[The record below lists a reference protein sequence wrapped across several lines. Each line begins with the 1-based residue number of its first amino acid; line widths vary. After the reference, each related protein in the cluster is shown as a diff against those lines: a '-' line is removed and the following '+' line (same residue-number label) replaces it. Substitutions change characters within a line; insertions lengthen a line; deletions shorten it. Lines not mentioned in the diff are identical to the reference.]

1 MFLTST
7 VFIKTFSHKIVSSTG
22 AKPETRFGRRA
33 ISYDASSGL
42 DGTVKK
48 AKPVPWVV
56 AIVGGSGSG
65 KTWLADSLRAALGR
79 RAARM
84 SLDDFY
90 RDRSHLSAARRAQI
104 NYDHP
109 RAIDWQRL
117 EQILADFRAGRRACV
132 PQYDFENHSRRLTT
146 KILRP
151 APVLL
156 LDGLWLLRRP
166 RLRCAFDLSI
176 FIECPAKARLAR
188 RLDRDSRSRGRTRAS
203 VRRQF
208 LETVEPMHRRYV
220 LPQSRL
226 AAIRLRSPINRQEL
240 GRIASILRAGPTRRP
255 RKRV

>member
-1 MFLTST
+1 MKNAKST
-7 VFIKTFSHKIVSSTG
+7 
-22 AKPETRFGRRA
+22 P
-33 ISYDASSGL
+33 L
-42 DGTVKK
+42 
-48 AKPVPWVV
+48 VV

-90 RDRSHLSAARRAQI
+90 RDRAHLSPTRRAQL

-109 RAIDWQRL
+109 RAIDWHRL
-117 EQILADFRAGRRACV
+117 EQILSDFRAGRRARV
-132 PQYDFENHSRRLTT
+132 PQYDFENHSRRLAT

-166 RLRCAFDLSI
+166 RLRRAFDLSI
-176 FIECPAKARLAR
+176 FIECPAKTRLAR
-188 RLDRDSRSRGRTRAS
+188 RVDRDLTSRGRTSAS

-220 LPQSRL
+220 IPQSHI
-226 AAIRLRSPINRQEL
+226 AEIRLKSPISGDEV
-240 GRIASILRAGPTRRP
+240 GRIVSMLHARLYKPL